1 MLNQKQRMQRCLLIG
16 LCSVKTHHPICQDFD
31 VFFCIISSSDDGIES
46 SAILRHWLLAHDY
59 GYSVF
64 SEFDVAQ
71 WYASREV
78 TEKGKS
84 AYISIPLQ
92 DIVVSCHFMLCCVM
106 LLWDIGLS

>member
-31 VFFCIISSSDDGIES
+31 VFFCIISSSDDGMES
-46 SAILRHWLLAHDY
+46 SAILRHRLLAHDY

-64 SEFDVAQ
+64 RELDVAQ

-78 TEKGKS
+78 TGKRKS

-92 DIVVSCHFMLCCVM
+92 NNVVSCHVILCYVVLCYYG
-106 LLWDIGLS
+106 D